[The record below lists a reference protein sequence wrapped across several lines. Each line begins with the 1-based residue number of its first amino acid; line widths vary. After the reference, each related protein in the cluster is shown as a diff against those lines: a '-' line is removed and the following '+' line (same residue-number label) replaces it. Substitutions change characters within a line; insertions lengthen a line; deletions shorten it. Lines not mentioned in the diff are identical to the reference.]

1 MRGGADNSEIFTTY
15 SGTVPGDAMD
25 AIIPSS
31 SGDSFDVEWQVNDD
45 GELTKATM
53 EGVFYPQTDPMTYTV
68 EFATTAAEGHHRPG
82 PEVSGAAGQV
92 EVSRTSRV
100 LLAMAAVAVAF
111 AAADTYVVVLAL
123 PDMMTGVGVPIDQ
136 LQRAAPIVSGFLLGY
151 VAMLPLIGRIA
162 DLRGRV
168 PVLVMALVL
177 FALGSL
183 ITTLAYD
190 MPSIV
195 AGRFLQGVGGGG
207 LVPATL
213 ALVADLYPVER
224 RGIPLGVVSAVQE
237 IGSVLGPLFG
247 AAVLA
252 VSDWRAIFA
261 INLAVGL
268 VLAAAIRAL
277 APRPTGGRRAAG
289 RAGSRHRRRPPPP
302 RHLRRRRRRLPP
314 TPGPDARPDVGP
326 ALHPLRRR
334 RPLADTDR
342 HDRGRRTPAAP
353 RLVLVRTATAARPP
367 GLVRVL
373 VEADL
378 VGALLLALALG
389 GVILAFATA
398 DPKIEVFSPRGR
410 WYLLGAVVAAT
421 AFVWHVRRA
430 ANPLVPRG
438 ALRRTPAWGALLVS
452 FFVGAALI
460 AALIDIPLF
469 ARTTVYPDDQ
479 LPAALVL
486 VRFLLALP
494 VGAVAG
500 GYLIRFLSPG
510 VVTAVGMLMAAAA
523 FVLMTRWGLTTLEEP
538 VANVALVVGG
548 LGFGLALAPVNA
560 ALLAF
565 TDDDV
570 HGVATAFVVVSRMVG
585 MLIGISALTTIGLRR
600 YYAEQKVALLSR
612 SSATAGAGARRS
624 DLLRVAGIA
633 QEHAVFW
640 GPPGCAAVA
649 AVLALG
655 SCGPPQPVT
664 AESHDHSWLGS
675 EPWPT
680 STTSSTPTGSTP
692 GTSSTPDSTASP
704 TPASRWSRAWTRASI
719 RCACWACPPATPRS
733 SATPAGASRRRRS
746 RRWCSASTAR
756 GRAHPRRPPH
766 PLRDGHSHPGG
777 AARAGGGRP
786 ARTPWQGL
794 GVIAD
799 QRDALARRRR
809 CAPTR

>member
-1 MRGGADNSEIFTTY
+1 MSGPATGTGA
-15 SGTVPGDAMD
+15 
-25 AIIPSS
+25 
-31 SGDSFDVEWQVNDD
+31 
-45 GELTKATM
+45 
-53 EGVFYPQTDPMTYTV
+53 
-68 EFATTAAEGHHRPG
+68 
-82 PEVSGAAGQV
+82 
-92 EVSRTSRV
+92 VSRTSR
-100 LLAMAAVAVAF
+100 LLLSMAAVAVAF

-177 FALGSL
+177 FALGSF

-224 RGIPLGVVSAVQE
+224 RGVPLGIVSAVQE

-277 APRPTGGRRAAG
+277 GP
-289 RAGSRHRRRPPPP
+289 HQ
-302 RHLRRRRRRLPP
+302 
-314 TPGPDARPDVGP
+314 PGPS
-326 ALHPLRRR
+326 RRR
-334 RPLADTDR
+334 RPDVVGLGLLLATFAGGLGVFLRPSGLMRDLTWGQLFIPYAGD
-342 HDRGRRTPAAP
+342 GRWLTPIGAITTGSLVLLLVWCWFAP
-353 RLVLVRTATAARPP
+353 RPLLDLR
-367 GLVRVL
+367 GWGRVL
-373 VEADL
+373 VDADL
-378 VGALLLALALG
+378 VGALLLAAALG

-410 WYLLGAVVAAT
+410 WYLLGAILAT
-421 AFVWHVRRA
+421 AAFAWHVRRA
-430 ANPLVPRG
+430 EHPLVPRG

-500 GYLIRFLSPG
+500 GFLIRRFSPG
-510 VVTAVGMLMAAAA
+510 IVTAVGMLMAAAG
-523 FVLMTRWGLTTLEEP
+523 FVLMTRWGLTTIEEP
-538 VANVALVVGG
+538 IANLALITGG

-560 ALLAF
+560 ALLAH

-570 HGVATAFVVVSRMVG
+570 HGVASAFVVVSRMVG

-600 YYAEQKVALLSR
+600 YYAEQLAVPPVQEVCDGRSR
-612 SSATAGAGARRS
+612 CKEFS

-640 GPPGCAAVA
+640 GAAGCAVVA
-649 AVLALG
+649 AVIALIVFRG
-655 SCGPPQPVT
+655 VRADSVST
-664 AESHDHSWLGS
+664 REALSSH
-675 EPWPT
+675 
-680 STTSSTPTGSTP
+680 
-692 GTSSTPDSTASP
+692 
-704 TPASRWSRAWTRASI
+704 
-719 RCACWACPPATPRS
+719 
-733 SATPAGASRRRRS
+733 
-746 RRWCSASTAR
+746 
-756 GRAHPRRPPH
+756 
-766 PLRDGHSHPGG
+766 
-777 AARAGGGRP
+777 
-786 ARTPWQGL
+786 
-794 GVIAD
+794 
-799 QRDALARRRR
+799 
-809 CAPTR
+809 

>member
-1 MRGGADNSEIFTTY
+1 VSVA
-15 SGTVPGDAMD
+15 PGVA
-25 AIIPSS
+25 
-31 SGDSFDVEWQVNDD
+31 
-45 GELTKATM
+45 
-53 EGVFYPQTDPMTYTV
+53 
-68 EFATTAAEGHHRPG
+68 
-82 PEVSGAAGQV
+82 

-183 ITTLAYD
+183 ITTVAYD

-224 RGIPLGVVSAVQE
+224 RGVPLGVVSAVQE

-252 VSDWRAIFA
+252 FSDWRAIFA

-277 APRPTGGRRAAG
+277 APREQASPE
-289 RAGSRHRRRPPPP
+289 P
-302 RHLRRRRRRLPP
+302 
-314 TPGPDARPDVGP
+314 
-326 ALHPLRRR
+326 
-334 RPLADTDR
+334 
-342 HDRGRRTPAAP
+342 RGRRHLDVVGLLLLLATFASATIVFLRPSGLMRDLTWGQLFIPFAGDGRWLTPIGAITTAALVLLVAWCWFAP
-353 RLVLVRTATAARPP
+353 RPLLDLR
-367 GLVRVL
+367 GWSRVL

-378 VGALLLALALG
+378 AGALLLAAALG

-398 DPKIEVFSPRGR
+398 DPKVEVFSPRGR
-410 WYLLGAVVAAT
+410 WYLLGAAVAAV
-421 AFVWHVRRA
+421 AFAWHVRRA
-430 ANPLVPRG
+430 ASPLVPRG

-486 VRFLLALP
+486 VRFLIALP

-500 GYLIRFLSPG
+500 GYLIRSFSPG
-510 VVTAVGMLMAAAA
+510 VVTAVGMLMAATG
-523 FVLMTRWGLTTLEEP
+523 FVLMTRWGLTTIEEP
-538 VANVALVVGG
+538 IANVALVTGG

-570 HGVATAFVVVSRMVG
+570 HGVASAFVVVSRMVG
-585 MLIGISALTTIGLRR
+585 MLVGISALTTIGLRR
-600 YYAEQKVALLSR
+600 YYSEQLEVPPVQEVCDGKSR
-612 SSATAGAGARRS
+612 CKEFS

-640 GPPGCAAVA
+640 GAAGCAVVA
-649 AVLALG
+649 AVLALVLFR
-655 SCGPPQPVT
+655 QVR
-664 AESHDHSWLGS
+664 
-675 EPWPT
+675 PT
-680 STTSSTPTGSTP
+680 RL
-692 GTSSTPDSTASP
+692 A
-704 TPASRWSRAWTRASI
+704 
-719 RCACWACPPATPRS
+719 
-733 SATPAGASRRRRS
+733 
-746 RRWCSASTAR
+746 AR
-756 GRAHPRRPPH
+756 
-766 PLRDGHSHPGG
+766 DVFTGG
-777 AARAGGGRP
+777 A
-786 ARTPWQGL
+786 
-794 GVIAD
+794 
-799 QRDALARRRR
+799 
-809 CAPTR
+809 